1 MIIIKQN
8 VSLDIVFRD
17 VNIMRHLFFCFF
29 IALLSMASTAEEILE
44 LDETCTVNI
53 LNRIIQVNQ
62 KGGFSLPSI
71 PSTMGKVR
79 ARVTCLRTGETIYGQ
94 SDYFEVTPNGSINIG
109 SIFLVKEAAV
119 AKSITFTHEGNDPS
133 SPLTA
138 NVFLAAIDQ
147 SFQVKVVANFNDGTE
162 LDITALEGAN
172 YNTSNS
178 QIVEVTE
185 LGALRAI
192 RSGRALITVRK
203 DGVLGVL
210 PVRIETTG
218 DSDGDGLPDDF
229 EIANGLNPGD
239 SIDAFEDQ
247 DGDGLSALEE
257 YNLGT
262 NLNVSDTDSD
272 GINDGEELVNGSDG
286 YITNPLLNDTDGDG
300 FSDGLEVQTG
310 SNPTDALSFNLE
322 DTLVDLSVLSD
333 RLEIQ
338 FTALDDVQFA
348 ELTVNA
354 ELVDGSIINITNV
367 SSLVEYTTN
376 TPTICSRGNADNEY
390 LFAISGMCEITVAS
404 AGLERTLEISSE
416 LYEPRKIGELV
427 FEKNISDIKV
437 DNNSSYAFIASVS
450 GMYIANI
457 AIPENP
463 KLISFSDTPSEVKGI
478 DVRMPYAYLA
488 MGESGLAIYNISNP
502 RAPVLISSLDTAG
515 SANDVFIDGGTAFIA
530 DGINGISAVDITD
543 VLSPSLLGELDLSS
557 ANSIRIDGDGDKV
570 VVALG
575 LSGLAVID
583 TTDTSNL
590 KLLSTINSTENS
602 AIGEV
607 RDVSLVG
614 NTVFIAGNTSG
625 VISVNIENL
634 EVPIV
639 GSPGGETYNAN
650 RIAVQDENIFLTS
663 NRFRTAVAGI
673 YMADKPV
680 HRVYV
685 DVAEDPL
692 NANLALGIEVNQN
705 YIYSTVRNT
714 LFIEQYSPCDDPDD
728 DNLCSLAET
737 FYGTDP
743 EIFDTD
749 ADGLDDGYEIRNGLN
764 PLDSLDAETA
774 DTDSDG
780 LSDLDEL
787 NIYLTLPTN
796 NDTDQD
802 GLLDGAEVQSH
813 TTNPLNSDS
822 DGDGLSDG
830 SEVNTYLTN
839 PLLTDTDD
847 DGLNDKYELDNGLNP
862 LDSSDAINADTDA
875 DGITDLDEIN
885 VYLTLP
891 NDPDSDHDGL
901 NDGDEI
907 RVHFT
912 NPLSSDSDNDQL
924 SDYDEINIHTTNPI
938 AADTDGDGLN
948 DGYEIQH
955 NLNPSDGADGNSVD
969 TDSDGLMDSDEVL
982 IHGTQP
988 DVADTDEDGMPDG
1001 WEVSYG
1007 LDPVDANDN
1016 ITDLDLDSYSNLIEF
1031 GAGTNPSDANDYP
1044 QEGKLLWTKQAHV
1057 YVVSADGVVYTSDG
1071 ENDIVQALNSDGS
1084 IRWSISLNLGSIHI
1098 GAIALGKSSLYVIG
1112 DNILY
1117 ALTLGGSEIWRYQ
1130 FTEGRTPNINAIM
1143 SDGTIL
1149 LNRHGTL
1156 YAIGIDGKLR
1166 WETLFYPY
1174 TTYDINL
1181 AVDGV
1186 FIYLSYDH
1194 HVKKYDSNGF
1204 IVWDKYLNGVSVG
1217 TGSEPGGMSI
1227 GPDGSIYIATFGG
1240 YVYSISSDGDL
1251 QWAQGFGGSNEDD
1264 KFIAIDEKG
1273 RLYIQGYEALYRVLP
1288 NGVVDKTF
1296 DIPRVHGIS
1305 LAAEGGFYVLI
1316 PQNLEVEAGRMVY
1329 QLAYYNAEGDQ
1340 LWKSETVHNI
1350 AYYES
1355 LAIDVSSNGVIYV
1368 VEGAN
1373 LNAYFSL
1380 GTGLRKSSW
1389 PMQSRDSAK
1398 TFNLCGAEPRE
1409 DSDQDSDGIP
1419 DCEELIRNLDPLNPS
1434 DANDDIDQ
1442 DGLTNLE
1449 EYRAGTSYRDSDSD
1463 MDGLNDFDE
1472 VNIHGTNAGV
1482 ADTDQD
1488 GLPDSYEVEI
1498 GFDPLSMADALLD
1511 ADNDGVSNWK
1521 EYSAGFDLFDA
1532 LSHPLEG
1539 DTLWEHK
1546 SATNFNSPK
1555 NMAVDDE
1562 GNIYQISDYNM
1573 LIARS
1578 SIGIELWRYGVDGLS
1593 PYVSFSGDGT
1603 LFINEDAS
1611 PGRNTLTALSLSGK
1625 VKWRSEQTID
1635 HRSHPTVSADGSVY
1649 IMDYDQLY
1657 AFNSDGS
1664 LKWKNINFTN
1674 SARVLISP
1682 SGDLYVIGT
1691 TKISGVNTD
1700 GHILWEY
1707 TKQTSNLPAVGIDG
1721 SFYITRNDSLIAVDS
1736 RGVELW
1742 SYVLNSNGTSA
1753 PVIGRN
1759 GVLYFSTQYYD
1770 DDNKSPDGTYLNA
1783 VKDGVLLWSKAIGG
1797 YGYTPNTPTVANDG
1811 TIYIGTAEGD
1821 FYAITEEG
1829 SIKWSSNV
1837 GQPITKYANIADD
1850 GTVYLTLAKTTGD
1863 LGKDSHENKVV
1874 AFYET
1879 NGGLL
1884 KQSPWPIQGGT
1895 KYNNYSVCSHS
1906 SIGDTDGDGLSDCLE
1921 LKYGSDISN
1930 SDSDSDGLSDWEE
1943 ASIYY
1948 SSLTNADT
1956 DNDGLDDFSE
1966 AKIHGTSLIEKDS
1979 DHDGINDYIEVIN
1992 LQTNPLSQDTDN
2004 DGYSDL
2010 FEQENGFNPNDP
2022 QDGLAD
2028 NDSDGIE
2035 NWKEVLTGHDF
2046 ENAESKPEMGDT
2058 LWNFSVEGIAG
2069 KALSIA
2075 SDDTLYLSSS
2085 SDFEQSILHSV
2096 QRNGVSK
2103 WTYPTGTGSPYPHA
2117 VASDGTIYTGLSL
2130 ASGYGFGAIDQ
2141 FGKLKW
2147 QFDMES
2153 RVQIPPVIGT
2163 NGTVYVVV
2171 SNYIYAFDS
2180 VGSLKW
2186 RYSHAT
2192 AFVSDGAAGSLGDI
2206 YIAVR
2211 GSNEM
2216 PAIVSISEK
2225 GELSWTYQ
2233 LDTFDVSAL
2242 ALDNREGVIVH
2253 GVNGVVY
2260 SISNKGRLN
2269 WRYSVESAIA
2279 QTAVLDAEGNIYFGA
2294 QNNYFYAIDAKGALI
2309 WKYLLNAEVSGTP
2322 AITENERIYIPS
2334 DDATLSVLSTLGD
2347 LETQYSLGA
2356 ISTSITI
2363 ANDGTI
2369 YSTEGNKVVAIID
2382 KNEGLASH
2390 TWAKRG
2396 GDITNSS
2403 NICGN
2408 NSSGLD
2414 SDLDGLADCF
2424 EKLIGTDINNEDS
2437 DSDGI
2442 NDGVELDNQLNPLN
2456 SVDAT
2461 EDIDSDG
2468 LSNLIEIN
2476 IHTNLRDKDSDGDG
2490 IDDGDEVNV
2499 YKTNPLSSDSDG
2511 DGLSDKFEITYSLNP
2526 LVPGEA
2532 NSDTDGDNITA
2543 LEEQG
2548 RGTNPNLADTDGDGV
2563 NDDIDGAPLDPS
2575 RTEVSGILLIN
2586 DGALIDNY
2594 VDAINSV
2601 NISYSVIDTSAGDPL
2616 PTREEMAQVAL
2627 IIWSNGQSGSLN
2639 PEEENYLSA
2648 YMHGGGCAVISSQD
2662 HHFSRG
2668 FTNILA
2674 EFMGLT
2680 SITNDVFNAQIL
2692 NVQGIGLL
2700 YNVENSYNLEFEFS
2714 NYTDELQLG
2723 TALASYTSTDR
2734 IIGSYYDSGKHLGI
2748 YLGFPLEAISG
2759 VSQRADII
2767 QRIYDSCNYS
2777 HNSSEIFIPR
2787 EGPEPDTEIPM

>member
-79 ARVTCLRTGETIYGQ
+79 ARVTCLRAGETIYGQ
-94 SDYFEVTPNGSINIG
+94 SDYFEVTPNGSINVG

-119 AKSITFTHEGNDPS
+119 AKSITFTHEGNDVS

-147 SFQVKVVANFNDGTE
+147 PFQVKVVANFNDGTE

-192 RSGRALITVRK
+192 SSGRALITVRK

-300 FSDGLEVQTG
+300 FSDGLEIQTG
-310 SNPTDALSFNLE
+310 SNPTDALSFNLK
-322 DTLVDLSVLSD
+322 DTLIELSVISD
-333 RLEIQ
+333 RLDVN
-338 FTALDDVQFA
+338 FSALDDVQKVK
-348 ELTVNA
+348 LTVKA
-354 ELVDGSIINITNV
+354 ELVDGSIIDITNAQ
-367 SSLVEYTTN
+367 SAVEYTAN
-376 TPTICSRGNADNEY
+376 TPTVCSRGDANNEY
-390 LFAISGMCEITVAS
+390 LLSISGICEITVTS
-404 AGLERTLEISSE
+404 GGLERSLQIISTQYDPE
-416 LYEPRKIGELV
+416 NIGELN
-427 FEKNISDIKV
+427 FEENIFDIEI
-437 DNNSSYAFIASVS
+437 DTNSSYAFIASEN

-457 AIPENP
+457 MIPEEPN
-463 KLISFSDTPSEVKGI
+463 LVSFIETPSEVKSI
-478 DVRMPYAYLA
+478 ELREPYVYLA
-488 MGESGLAIYNISNP
+488 LADSGLAIYDISDP
-502 RAPVLISSLDTAG
+502 HSPLFISSLDTEGIA
-515 SANDVFIDGGTAFIA
+515 SDIYLNGGVAYIA
-530 DGINGISAVDITD
+530 DGLSGVSVVDITD
-543 VLSPSLLGELDLSS
+543 VLSPSLLEEFALPSASS
-557 ANSIRIDGDGDKV
+557 DRIDGDGDKL

-575 LSGLAVID
+575 QSGLAIID
-583 TTDTSNL
+583 ISAPSTLN
-590 KLLSTINSTENS
+590 LLSIVNSGDNA
-602 AIGEV
+602 AISEV
-607 RDVSLVG
+607 TDVSLVG
-614 NTVFIAGNTSG
+614 NTVFIAGDTSG
-625 VISVNIENL
+625 VISVDIENP
-634 EVPIV
+634 VTPIIG
-639 GSPGGETYNAN
+639 GSAGENYNSRRVAM
-650 RIAVQDENIFLTS
+650 QDSFIFLTS
-663 NRFRTAVAGI
+663 LRYRTAVAGI
-673 YMADKPV
+673 YISDEPK
-680 HRVYV
+680 HRVY
-685 DVAEDPL
+685 L
-692 NANLALGIEVNQN
+692 NVSEIPFDLNLAFGLAVNES
-705 YIYSTVRNT
+705 YIYSTAGQK
-714 LFIEQYSPCDDPDD
+714 LFITQYRPCDDPDSD
-728 DNLCSLAET
+728 GLCSLKESV
-737 FYGTDP
+737 YGTNP
-743 EIFDTD
+743 ELFDTD

-764 PLDSLDAETA
+764 PLDPLDAETA

-780 LSDLDEL
+780 LSDLEEL
-787 NIYLTLPTN
+787 NIYLTLPLN

-839 PLLTDTDD
+839 PLLTDSDD

-862 LDSSDAINADTDA
+862 LDPNDALTGDTDK

-891 NDPDSDHDGL
+891 NDPDSDQDGL

-907 RVHFT
+907 LVHFT
-912 NPLSSDSDNDQL
+912 DPLSSDSDSDQL
-924 SDYDEINIHTTNPI
+924 SDSDEINIHTTNPL
-938 AADTDGDGLN
+938 AVDTDGDGLE

-982 IHGTQP
+982 IYGTQP
-988 DVADTDEDGMPDG
+988 DVADTDIDGMPDG
-1001 WEVSYG
+1001 WEVSFG
-1007 LDPVDANDN
+1007 LDPIDASDN
-1016 ITDLDLDSYSNLIEF
+1016 VTDLDSDKYNNLIEF
-1031 GAGTNPSDANDYP
+1031 NAGTDPQDASDYP
-1044 QEGKLLWTKQAHV
+1044 QEGRLLWAKDYFSYAIDE
-1057 YVVSADGVVYTSDG
+1057 DGTLYGSNRNTDVIEAV
-1071 ENDIVQALNSDGS
+1071 NSDGS
-1084 IRWSISLNLGSIHI
+1084 IGWVKSLKAGDITLDSDTVYATGSVDGMSH
-1098 GAIALGKSSLYVIG
+1098 
-1112 DNILY
+1112 LY
-1117 ALTLGGSEIWRYQ
+1117 ALNLNGTAKWTYSFIGDRAAYLE
-1130 FTEGRTPNINAIM
+1130 AITD
-1143 SDGTIL
+1143 DGTIL
-1149 LNRHGTL
+1149 LSYRNNVYAVNSDGT
-1156 YAIGIDGKLR
+1156 LR
-1166 WETLFYPY
+1166 WEKQ
-1174 TTYDINL
+1174 TTRTVGTVVSYGDDL
-1181 AVDGV
+1181 YVAMDS
-1186 FIYLSYDH
+1186 YL
-1194 HVKKYDSNGF
+1194 KKYDLVSGQLVWEQYISNFSSSNGRNE
-1204 IVWDKYLNGVSVG
+1204 VYLIIR
-1217 TGSEPGGMSI
+1217 E
-1227 GPDGSIYIATFGG
+1227 DGAVYASTYFGD
-1240 YVYSISSDGDL
+1240 VYAFDSDGNRMWTHNFNNHSSMVFD
-1251 QWAQGFGGSNEDD
+1251 AQS
-1264 KFIAIDEKG
+1264 
-1273 RLYIQGYEALYRVLP
+1273 RLYHATQDQLIRLAP
-1288 NGVVDKTF
+1288 NGTVDEIFEIT
-1296 DIPRVHGIS
+1296 DIEGIS
-1305 LAAEGGFYVLI
+1305 ITASGNIYLLRPSVD
-1316 PQNLEVEAGRMVY
+1316 AGY
-1329 QLAYYNAEGDQ
+1329 SYSELSLWSPEGDQ
-1340 LWKSETVHNI
+1340 LWT
-1350 AYYES
+1350 
-1355 LAIDVSSNGVIYV
+1355 SSDVIYYTEESIAV
-1368 VEGAN
+1368 SPTGTVYVTGADKVY
-1373 LNAYFSL
+1373 AYFS
-1380 GTGLRKSSW
+1380 TSAGLARSSW
-1389 PMQSRDSAK
+1389 PMKTQNISKTHNVCGGNTSRA
-1398 TFNLCGAEPRE
+1398 
-1409 DSDQDSDGIP
+1409 QDTDTDGIP
-1419 DCEELIRNLDPLNPS
+1419 DCEEYLNGMNHLDSLDAGLDFDNDGLNNLD
-1434 DANDDIDQ
+1434 
-1442 DGLTNLE
+1442 
-1449 EYRAGTSYRDSDSD
+1449 EYIAGTDYLEADSDS
-1463 MDGLNDFDE
+1463 DGLNDFDE
-1472 VNIHGTNAGV
+1472 VFIYETNALV
-1482 ADTDQD
+1482 RDSDHD
-1488 GLPDSYEVEI
+1488 GLPDNYEIEI
-1498 GFDPLSMADALLD
+1498 GFDPLNNNDGLADAD
-1511 ADNDGVSNWK
+1511 SDGVNNWK
-1521 EYSAGFDLFDA
+1521 EFSAGFDLFDA

-1539 DTLWEHK
+1539 DMLWENIP
-1546 SATNFNSPK
+1546 ATNFNSPK
-1555 NMAVDDE
+1555 NIAVDDE
-1562 GNIYQISDYNM
+1562 GNIYQISDQNM
-1573 LIARS
+1573 LIATS
-1578 SIGIELWRYGVDGLS
+1578 STGIELWRYGVDGVGPHLS
-1593 PYVSFSGDGT
+1593 LGGDRT
-1603 LFINEDAS
+1603 LFINEDSS
-1611 PGRNTLTALSLSGK
+1611 PYRNSLTALSLSGE

-1635 HRSHPTVSADGSVY
+1635 HNSHPTVSADGSIYV
-1649 IMDYDQLY
+1649 MDYDQLY

-1674 SARVLISP
+1674 SEKVLISP
-1682 SGDLYVIGT
+1682 SGDLYVIGYN
-1691 TKISGVNTD
+1691 KISGVSTE

-1707 TKQTSNLPAVGIDG
+1707 AKQTSNSPAVGIDG
-1721 SFYITRNDSLIAVDS
+1721 SFYITRNYSLIAVDS
-1736 RGVELW
+1736 SGVELW

-1759 GVLYFSTQYYD
+1759 GVLYFTTRYYD
-1770 DDNKSPDGTYLNA
+1770 DDNKSPDGTHLNA

-1811 TIYIGTAEGD
+1811 TIYIGTTEGD

-1863 LGKDSHENKVV
+1863 LGSDSHENKVV

-1895 KYNNYSVCSHS
+1895 KYNNNSVCSHS
-1906 SIGDTDGDGLSDCLE
+1906 GIGDTDGDGLSDCLE

-1930 SDSDSDGLSDWEE
+1930 SDSDSDGLTDWEE

-1966 AKIHGTSLIEKDS
+1966 AKTHGTSLIEKDS
-1979 DHDGINDYIEVIN
+1979 DHDGINDYVEVTA

-2035 NWKEVLTGHDF
+2035 NWKEVLTGYDF

-2085 SDFEQSILHSV
+2085 SDFEQSTLHSV

-2103 WTYPTGTGSPYPHA
+2103 WAYPTGTGSSYPHA

-2180 VGSLKW
+2180 VGTLKW

-2253 GVNGVVY
+2253 GVNGVMY
-2260 SISNKGRLN
+2260 SISNKGQLN
-2269 WRYSVESAIA
+2269 WRYSVESGIA

-2294 QNNYFYAIDAKGALI
+2294 KNNYFYAIDAKGALI

-2347 LETQYSLGA
+2347 LETQYSLGD

-2363 ANDGTI
+2363 ATDGTI

-2382 KNEGLASH
+2382 RNGGLASH

-2396 GDITNSS
+2396 GDIANSS

-2424 EKLIGTDINNEDS
+2424 EQIIGTDINNEDS

-2468 LSNLIEIN
+2468 LSNLVEIT
-2476 IHTNLRDKDSDGDG
+2476 ISTNLRNSDSDGDG

-2499 YKTNPLSSDSDG
+2499 HKTNPLSSDSDN
-2511 DGLSDKFEITYSLNP
+2511 DGLSDQFEITHSLDP
-2526 LVPGEA
+2526 LNGGEEGLD
-2532 NSDTDGDNITA
+2532 SDGDNLTA
-2543 LEEQG
+2543 LEEQAM
-2548 RGTNPNLADTDGDGV
+2548 GTNPNLADTDGDGV
-2563 NDDIDGAPLDPS
+2563 NDDLDGAPLNPESSDN
-2575 RTEVSGILLIN
+2575 TLGILLIN
-2586 DGALIDNY
+2586 DGASSAKYI
-2594 VDAINSV
+2594 DAIKSL
-2601 NISYSVIDTSAGDPL
+2601 NISYYVIETSGEEPL
-2616 PTREEMAQVAL
+2616 PTREQIAQVEL
-2627 IIWSNGQSGSLN
+2627 IIWSNGQTGYLN
-2639 PEEENYLSA
+2639 VEEENYLSA

-2662 HHFSRG
+2662 HHYSRK
-2668 FTNILA
+2668 FTNILS

-2680 SITNDVFNAQIL
+2680 SINDDVFGNPALSIDG
-2692 NVQGIGLL
+2692 VAPL
-2700 YNVENSYNLEFEFS
+2700 YDDKSYELEFEFD
-2714 NYTDELQLG
+2714 NFTDELVLG
-2723 TALASYTSTDR
+2723 NAQPLFSSDNIT
-2734 IIGSYYDSGKHLGI
+2734 IGSYIDSGKHLGI
-2748 YLGFPLEAISG
+2748 YLGFPLEA
-2759 VSQRADII
+2759 VRENDQRADII
-2767 QRIYDSCNYS
+2767 KRIHDNCHYS
-2777 HNSSEIFIPR
+2777 HNSSVIFIPR
-2787 EGPEPDTEIPM
+2787 ENIEPVDEE